1 MAYWVLFASLILG
14 FILMVRSSHKHQ
26 KKREERQR
34 EQERRAAYAS
44 AQANMEAL
52 FHENP
57 LINTHRVTC
66 PDCGKW
72 ATLMINTQGIQRWVC
87 DICGH
92 EHFSG

>member
-1 MAYWVLFASLILG
+1 MAWVIFFALILG
-14 FILMVRSSHKHQ
+14 AILMVRSSHKRQ
-26 KKREERQR
+26 QERERQQR
-34 EQERRAAYAS
+34 EQERREAYES
-44 AQANMEAL
+44 TQANLEDL

-87 DICGH
+87 DDCGH